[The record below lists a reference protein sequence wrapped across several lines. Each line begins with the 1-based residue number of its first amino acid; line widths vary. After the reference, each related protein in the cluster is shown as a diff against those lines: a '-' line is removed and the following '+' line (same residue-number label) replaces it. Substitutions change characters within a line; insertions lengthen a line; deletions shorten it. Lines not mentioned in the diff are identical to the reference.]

1 MTEIVET
8 ADCGQSMSLYF
19 NHIRRSLWARKSL
32 PRAAWMAFVVAVV
45 AFGYLS
51 PAYAAP
57 PRHGSDGPDGP
68 RNASSDKTSASPR
81 TVEVTSEADVPTAD
95 LNQLALQMW
104 QMVNQ
109 DRTSPATLDET
120 KGHAR
125 PLQWDARLAAVARS
139 HSEEMAATGTF
150 SHRGADGSL
159 PMNRVS
165 KAGIHWLATGENIA
179 KAGSTAQAEALF
191 MNEPKFQPNH
201 RGNIL
206 DPNYNR
212 VGIGIARAS
221 DGSIYITQEFA
232 EIP

>member
-1 MTEIVET
+1 MTEIVQT
-8 ADCGQSMSLYF
+8 AANGQSMSLYS
-19 NHIRRSLWARKSL
+19 NNIRRSSCARKSL
-32 PRAAWMAFVVAVV
+32 PRAAWVAFVVALV

-51 PAYAAP
+51 PANAAP
-57 PRHGSDGPDGP
+57 PRHGSDGP

-81 TVEVTSEADVPTAD
+81 TVDVTSEADVPTAD

-125 PLQWDARLAAVARS
+125 PLQWDPRLAAVARS